1 MDRPKSTKV
10 EKSQAK
16 WGGGKPCDRTKN
28 GDSQHVTRFFLFFYC
43 STPNRQPLTDYLA
56 K

>member
-16 WGGGKPCDRTKN
+16 GGGGNQVTEQRTEIHN
-28 GDSQHVTRFFLFFYC
+28 M
-43 STPNRQPLTDYLA
+43 
-56 K
+56 